1 MTGFNDFNEIKTDFS
16 QIYLQRD
23 PREYFRVLGQLDYI
37 IPHLAQPVF
46 DQLIRARAETQQEP
60 ITVLDLGCSYGLNGA
75 LIKYGLRYDALRQR
89 YTDPALKSLSSEA
102 LRELDRNYYQSWPKK
117 PRVRVIGLDPSENA
131 VRYGQS
137 VGTLDIALPLNLE
150 AYDPSPEQ
158 ARVLET
164 VDLIISTGC
173 VGYVGRPTFQRL
185 AKLARRGRPAWVA
198 SFVLRMFGY
207 DEIEATLGTLGLETE
222 RFEGATFVQRRFA
235 NAEEMHAA
243 IHAVEQ
249 RGLDPHG
256 RESDGLFHADLFVS
270 RPPDQIARL
279 PIQKLVSVVSGA
291 NKPWLIGTHTLGGV
305 AGMVY
310 DRQRKLAYC

>member
-164 VDLIISTGC
+164 VDLVISTGC